1 MRLGEGQVAVV
12 TGAASGIGL
21 AMARRFAAEG
31 LKVVLA
37 DIEADALDKAADGLR
52 ADGADVHARVVDV
65 GERQQVLDLAESA
78 YDTYGAV
85 HVLCN
90 NAGVGSGAEGRM
102 WEHDPNDWQ
111 WAFAVNVWGVF
122 HGVQAFLPRML
133 ASGEPGHVVNTSS
146 GDGSIAP
153 LPTAS
158 VYAVTKAAVVTL
170 TESLYAHLRAEH
182 ARVGASVLF
191 PGPHMLRTGL
201 WESHRNRPARYAKQR
216 PRRTP
221 YRSLDQWE
229 AAMREAPRRPRHA
242 GLLPRPAGRR
252 RGPGGHGGI
261 QVRRGPGRRA
271 GRGPLAGLAR
281 ELLRRRQLHAPAR
294 GAAARPHRPQ
304 QIMWGSDYRS

>member
-1 MRLGEGQVAVV
+1 MDLQAGQVAVV

-37 DIEADALDKAADGLR
+37 DVEEAALGKAAAELR
-52 ADGADVHARVVDV
+52 AAGADVHTRVVDV
-65 GERQQVLDLAESA
+65 GERAEVMELAETV

-102 WEHDPNDWQ
+102 WEHEPNDWQ

-122 HGVQAFLPRML
+122 HGVQAFVPRMIN
-133 ASGEPGHVVNTSS
+133 SGQPGHVVNTSS
-146 GDGSIAP
+146 GDGGIAP

-170 TESLYAHLRAEH
+170 TESLYAHLKAEH

-216 PRRTP
+216 PRKTP

-229 AAMREAPRRPRHA
+229 AAMRASGKEVRFTPVEQVA
-242 GLLPRPAGRR
+242 GLVVDGIRADRFWLLPASE
-252 RGPGGHGGI
+252 HSDAQI
-261 QVRRGPGRRA
+261 RA
-271 GRGPLAGLAR
+271 RAR
-281 ELLRRRQLHAPAR
+281 SMLDRANPSYLENFIL
-294 GAAARPHRPQ
+294 
-304 QIMWGSDYRS
+304 D

>member
-1 MRLGEGQVAVV
+1 MDLRAGQVAVV

-37 DIEADALDKAADGLR
+37 DVERTALDRAAAELR
-52 ADGADVHARVVDV
+52 AEGADVHARVVDV
-65 GERQQVLDLAESA
+65 GEREQVAELAEAA

-102 WEHDPNDWQ
+102 WEHDPNDWR

-122 HGVQAFLPRML
+122 HGVQAFVPRMIT
-133 ASGEPGHVVNTSS
+133 SGQPGHVVNTSS
-146 GDGSIAP
+146 GDGGIAP

-229 AAMREAPRRPRHA
+229 AAMRAA
-242 GLLPRPAGRR
+242 GREVRFTPVEEVADLVVSGIRADRFWLLPESEHSDAQ
-252 RGPGGHGGI
+252 I
-261 QVRRGPGRRA
+261 RA
-271 GRGPLAGLAR
+271 RAR
-281 ELLRRRQLHAPAR
+281 SMLDRANPSYLESFVL
-294 GAAARPHRPQ
+294 
-304 QIMWGSDYRS
+304 D

>member
-1 MRLGEGQVAVV
+1 MRLSQGQVAVV

-37 DIEADALDKAADGLR
+37 DVEKAALHKAADQL
-52 ADGADVHARVVDV
+52 AQDGARVFAQTVDV
-65 GERQQVLDLAESA
+65 GDRDSVSELADAA
-78 YDTYGAV
+78 YETFGAV

-102 WEHDPNDWQ
+102 WEHEPNDWE

-122 HGVQAFLPRML
+122 HGIQAFVPHMI

-146 GDGSIAP
+146 GDGGIAP

-158 VYAVTKAAVVTL
+158 VYAVTKAAVVTM
-170 TESLYAHLRAEH
+170 TESLYAHLKAEH

-201 WESHRNRPARYAKQR
+201 WESHRNRPERYAKER

-229 AAMREAPRRPRHA
+229 AAMKEAGHEVAFTPVEEVAAFVVDGIRADRFW
-242 GLLPRPAGRR
+242 LLPASE
-252 RGPGGHGGI
+252 H
-261 QVRRGPGRRA
+261 
-271 GRGPLAGLAR
+271 
-281 ELLRRRQLHAPAR
+281 
-294 GAAARPHRPQ
+294 
-304 QIMWGSDYRS
+304 SDPKRS

>member
-1 MRLGEGQVAVV
+1 MELRAGQVAVV

-21 AMARRFAAEG
+21 AMTRRFAAEG

-37 DIEADALDKAADGLR
+37 DVEPAALDKAAADLR
-52 ADGADVHARVVDV
+52 AEGADVHTRVVDV
-65 GERQQVLDLAESA
+65 GVREQVLELAESA

-102 WEHDPNDWQ
+102 WEHEPNDWK
-111 WAFAVNVWGVF
+111 WAFEVNVWGVF
-122 HGVQAFLPRML
+122 HGVQAFLPRMIK
-133 ASGEPGHVVNTSS
+133 SGQPGHVVNTSS
-146 GDGSIAP
+146 GDGGIAP

-201 WESHRNRPARYAKQR
+201 WESHRNRPERYAKQR

-229 AAMREAPRRPRHA
+229 AAMRAAGKEAAFTPVEEVAEFVVA
-242 GLLPRPAGRR
+242 GIRADRFWLLPESERSDAQ
-252 RGPGGHGGI
+252 I
-261 QVRRGPGRRA
+261 RA
-271 GRGPLAGLAR
+271 RAR
-281 ELLRRRQLHAPAR
+281 SMLDRANPSYLESFIL
-294 GAAARPHRPQ
+294 
-304 QIMWGSDYRS
+304 D

>member
-1 MRLGEGQVAVV
+1 MELTEGQVAVV

-21 AMARRFAAEG
+21 AMARRFAADG

-37 DIEADALDKAADGLR
+37 DVEEGALGKAAADLR
-52 ADGADVHARVVDV
+52 ADGADVHARVADV
-65 GERQQVLDLAESA
+65 GVRQQVLDLAESA
-78 YDTYGAV
+78 YETYGAV

-102 WEHDPNDWQ
+102 WEHEPNDWQ

-122 HGVQAFLPRML
+122 HGIQAFVPRMIK
-133 ASGEPGHVVNTSS
+133 SGQPGHVVNTSS
-146 GDGSIAP
+146 GDGGIAP

-158 VYAVTKAAVVTL
+158 VYAVTKAAVVTM
-170 TESLYAHLRAEH
+170 TESLYAHLKAEH

-201 WESHRNRPARYAKQR
+201 WESHRNRPARYAKER

-229 AAMREAPRRPRHA
+229 TAMKEAGKEVAFTPVEEVADLVVDGIRADRFW
-242 GLLPRPAGRR
+242 LLPESEHSDAQ
-252 RGPGGHGGI
+252 I
-261 QVRRGPGRRA
+261 RA
-271 GRGPLAGLAR
+271 RAR
-281 ELLRRRQLHAPAR
+281 SMLDRANPSYLESFIL
-294 GAAARPHRPQ
+294 
-304 QIMWGSDYRS
+304 D

>member
-1 MRLGEGQVAVV
+1 MQLRAGQVAVV

-37 DIEADALDKAADGLR
+37 DVEEGALEKAAAGLR
-52 ADGADVHARVVDV
+52 AEGADVHARVVDV
-65 GERQQVLDLAESA
+65 GERQQVVDLAESA
-78 YDTYGAV
+78 YRTYGAV

-102 WEHDPNDWQ
+102 WEHEPNDWK

-122 HGVQAFLPRML
+122 HGIQAFLPRML
-133 ASGEPGHVVNTSS
+133 AAGEPGHVVNTSS
-146 GDGSIAP
+146 GDGGIAP

-158 VYAVTKAAVVTL
+158 VYAVTKAAVVTM
-170 TESLYAHLRAEH
+170 TESLYAHLKAEH

-221 YRSLDQWE
+221 YRSLGQWE
-229 AAMREAPRRPRHA
+229 TAMREAGREIRFTPVEEVA
-242 GLLPRPAGRR
+242 GLVVDGIRADRFWLLPDSEHSDAQ
-252 RGPGGHGGI
+252 I
-261 QVRRGPGRRA
+261 RA
-271 GRGPLAGLAR
+271 RAQSMLDRANPSYLESFIL
-281 ELLRRRQLHAPAR
+281 
-294 GAAARPHRPQ
+294 
-304 QIMWGSDYRS
+304 D

>member
-1 MRLGEGQVAVV
+1 MDLRPGQVAVV

-21 AMARRFAAEG
+21 ALAARFAAEG

-37 DIEADALDKAADGLR
+37 DVEEAALEKAAAGLR
-52 ADGADVHARVVDV
+52 ARGADVHARVTDV
-65 GERQQVLDLAESA
+65 GVREQVVALAESA
-78 YDTYGAV
+78 YGTYGAV

-102 WEHDPNDWQ
+102 WEHDPNDWR

-122 HGVQAFLPRML
+122 HGIQAFLPRMID
-133 ASGEPGHVVNTSS
+133 SGQPGHVVNTSS
-146 GDGSIAP
+146 GDGGIAP

-158 VYAVTKAAVVTL
+158 VYAVTKAAVVTM

-201 WESHRNRPARYAKQR
+201 WESHRNRPDRYAKRR

-229 AAMREAPRRPRHA
+229 AAMRAA
-242 GLLPRPAGRR
+242 GHEVRFTPVEEVADLVVDGVRADRFWLLPASE
-252 RGPGGHGGI
+252 HSDAQI
-261 QVRRGPGRRA
+261 RA
-271 GRGPLAGLAR
+271 RAR
-281 ELLRRRQLHAPAR
+281 SMLERAAPSYLER
-294 GAAARPHRPQ
+294 F
-304 QIMWGSDYRS
+304 ILD

>member
-1 MRLGEGQVAVV
+1 MDLRAGQVAVV

-21 AMARRFAAEG
+21 AMARRFAVEG
-31 LKVVLA
+31 LTVVLA
-37 DIEADALDKAADGLR
+37 DVEETALDKAAADLR

-65 GERQQVLDLAESA
+65 GVREQVLELAESA
-78 YDTYGAV
+78 YEAYGAV

-102 WEHDPNDWQ
+102 WEHEPNDWQ

-122 HGVQAFLPRML
+122 HGIQAFVPRMIE
-133 ASGEPGHVVNTSS
+133 SGQPGHVVNTSS
-146 GDGSIAP
+146 GDGGIAP

-158 VYAVTKAAVVTL
+158 VYAVTKAAVVTM
-170 TESLYAHLRAEH
+170 TESLYAHLKAEH

-216 PRRTP
+216 PRKTP

-229 AAMREAPRRPRHA
+229 SAMRAA
-242 GLLPRPAGRR
+242 GREVDFTPVEEVAELVLDGIRADRFWLLPASEHSDAQIRARAHSMLGRAN
-252 RGPGGHGGI
+252 PSYLESFI
-261 QVRRGPGRRA
+261 
-271 GRGPLAGLAR
+271 L
-281 ELLRRRQLHAPAR
+281 
-294 GAAARPHRPQ
+294 
-304 QIMWGSDYRS
+304 D

>member
-1 MRLGEGQVAVV
+1 MRLETGQVAVV

-37 DIEADALDKAADGLR
+37 DVEAAALEKAAADLR
-52 ADGADVHARVVDV
+52 AEGADVHARVVDV
-65 GERQQVLDLAESA
+65 GERDQVVELAEEA
-78 YDTYGAV
+78 YATYGAV

-102 WEHDPNDWQ
+102 WEHDPNDWR

-122 HGVQAFLPRML
+122 HGVQAFVPRML
-133 ASGEPGHVVNTSS
+133 TSGQPGHVVNTSS
-146 GDGSIAP
+146 GDGGIAP

-170 TESLYAHLRAEH
+170 TESLYAHLKAEH

-229 AAMREAPRRPRHA
+229 AAMRAA
-242 GLLPRPAGRR
+242 GEEVRFTPVEEVADLVVAGIRADRFWLLPAGE
-252 RGPGGHGGI
+252 HSDAQI
-261 QVRRGPGRRA
+261 RA
-271 GRGPLAGLAR
+271 RAR
-281 ELLRRRQLHAPAR
+281 SMLDRANPSYLERFVL
-294 GAAARPHRPQ
+294 
-304 QIMWGSDYRS
+304 D

>member
-1 MRLGEGQVAVV
+1 MDLRPGQVAVV

-21 AMARRFAAEG
+21 ALAARFAAEG

-37 DIEADALDKAADGLR
+37 DVEEAALEKAAAGLR
-52 ADGADVHARVVDV
+52 ARGADVHARVTDV
-65 GERQQVLDLAESA
+65 GVREQVVALAESA
-78 YDTYGAV
+78 YGTYGAV

-102 WEHDPNDWQ
+102 WEHDPNDWR

-122 HGVQAFLPRML
+122 HGIQAFLPRMID
-133 ASGEPGHVVNTSS
+133 SGQPGHVVNTSS
-146 GDGSIAP
+146 GDGGIAP

-158 VYAVTKAAVVTL
+158 VYAVTKAAVVTM

-182 ARVGASVLF
+182 ARVGVSVLF

-201 WESHRNRPARYAKQR
+201 WESHRNRPDRYAKQC

-229 AAMREAPRRPRHA
+229 AAMRAA
-242 GLLPRPAGRR
+242 GHEVRFTPVEEVADLVVDGVRADRFWLLPASE
-252 RGPGGHGGI
+252 HSDAQI
-261 QVRRGPGRRA
+261 RA
-271 GRGPLAGLAR
+271 RAR
-281 ELLRRRQLHAPAR
+281 SMLERAAPSYLER
-294 GAAARPHRPQ
+294 F
-304 QIMWGSDYRS
+304 ILD

>member
-1 MRLGEGQVAVV
+1 MELREGQVAVV

-21 AMARRFAAEG
+21 AMARRFTADG

-37 DIEADALDKAADGLR
+37 DVEEGALDKAAADLR

-65 GERQQVLDLAESA
+65 GVRQQVLDLAESA
-78 YDTYGAV
+78 YETYGAV

-102 WEHDPNDWQ
+102 WEHEPNDWQ

-122 HGVQAFLPRML
+122 HGIQAFVPRMIK
-133 ASGEPGHVVNTSS
+133 SGQPGHVVNTSS
-146 GDGSIAP
+146 GDGGIAP

-158 VYAVTKAAVVTL
+158 VYAVTKAAVVTM
-170 TESLYAHLRAEH
+170 TESLYAHLKAEH

-201 WESHRNRPARYAKQR
+201 WESHRNRPDRYAKER

-229 AAMREAPRRPRHA
+229 TAMKEAGKEVAFTPVEEVADFVVDGIRADRFW
-242 GLLPRPAGRR
+242 LLPESERSDAQ
-252 RGPGGHGGI
+252 I
-261 QVRRGPGRRA
+261 RA
-271 GRGPLAGLAR
+271 RAQSMLDRVNPSYLESFIL
-281 ELLRRRQLHAPAR
+281 
-294 GAAARPHRPQ
+294 
-304 QIMWGSDYRS
+304 D

>member
-1 MRLGEGQVAVV
+1 MEPEPGQVAVV

-37 DIEADALDKAADGLR
+37 DVEEGALAKAADDLR
-52 ADGADVHARVVDV
+52 ADGAVVHARVVDV
-65 GERQQVLDLAESA
+65 GERSEVQALAEDA
-78 YDTYGAV
+78 YDTFGAV

-102 WEHDPNDWQ
+102 WEHDPNDWK

-122 HGVQAFLPRML
+122 HGIQAFVPRML
-133 ASGEPGHVVNTSS
+133 AAGEPGHVVNTSS
-146 GDGSIAP
+146 GDGGIAP

-158 VYAVTKAAVVTL
+158 VYAVTKAAVVTV
-170 TESLYAHLRAEH
+170 TESLYAHLKAEH

-201 WESHRNRPARYAKQR
+201 WESHRNRPARYAKEK
-216 PRRTP
+216 PRKTP

-229 AAMREAPRRPRHA
+229 AAMRAA
-242 GLLPRPAGRR
+242 GREVEFTPVEEVAELVLDGIRADRFWLLPRSEHSDAQIRARARSMLDRANPAYLENF
-252 RGPGGHGGI
+252 I
-261 QVRRGPGRRA
+261 
-271 GRGPLAGLAR
+271 L
-281 ELLRRRQLHAPAR
+281 
-294 GAAARPHRPQ
+294 
-304 QIMWGSDYRS
+304 D

>member
-1 MRLGEGQVAVV
+1 MELRAGQVAVV
-12 TGAASGIGL
+12 TGAASGLGL

-37 DIEADALDKAADGLR
+37 DVETAALEKAADGLR
-52 ADGADVHARVVDV
+52 AEGADVHARVVDV
-65 GERQQVLDLAESA
+65 GVREQVLELAESA

-102 WEHDPNDWQ
+102 WEHEPNDWK
-111 WAFAVNVWGVF
+111 WAFEVNVWGVF
-122 HGVQAFLPRML
+122 HGVQAFLPRMIK
-133 ASGEPGHVVNTSS
+133 SGQPGHVVNTSS
-146 GDGSIAP
+146 GDGGIAP

-170 TESLYAHLRAEH
+170 TESLYAHLKAEH

-201 WESHRNRPARYAKQR
+201 WESHRNRPERWAKER

-229 AAMREAPRRPRHA
+229 AAMRAA
-242 GLLPRPAGRR
+242 GEEVAFTPVEEVADFVVAGIRADRFWLLPDSA
-252 RGPGGHGGI
+252 HSDAQI
-261 QVRRGPGRRA
+261 RA
-271 GRGPLAGLAR
+271 R
-281 ELLRRRQLHAPAR
+281 
-294 GAAARPHRPQ
+294 AASMLDRANPSYLESF
-304 QIMWGSDYRS
+304 ILD